1 MSEASGMVEF
11 VGWVELL
18 RNPSRVAIVTMG
30 FASLNPSYE
39 LQHRLRSTEHEAVGR
54 IGAA

>member
-39 LQHRLRSTEHEAVGR
+39 LKAGCPF
-54 IGAA
+54 